1 MQYVNLH
8 NHTYYS
14 PLDGVSSPE
23 EYMERAAELGMPAIA
38 ITDHGYVSGHRDFQR
53 AAKSAGI
60 KPILG
65 VEAYFSV
72 TDRFDRRAKEKRE
85 DGTSIYNHI
94 IILAKNENGLRN
106 LNNLQAESWRSGYYY
121 KPRSDKELLEQYSD
135 DLIVLSGC
143 LNGPLSKPLEQN
155 NYDEAVE
162 WAKWFKGVFGD
173 RFYIEQ
179 QVHNPESVVEG
190 LIKISNELNIK
201 QVITSDCHHAR
212 KEDLWVQEAMLIL
225 STNPKINK
233 GADLSTAEKMNYLDR
248 FNYLY
253 PDRTMTFQEYDLH
266 LNSAEELWTK
276 MENLGLGEELFQN
289 TIDIADSIE
298 EYPYYEGLDLLPESE
313 EDPDVILKR
322 LVKEGMEKRGHF
334 DDLERR
340 EQVKYELKVIADK
353 NISNY
358 FVVLQ
363 DLVSFAK
370 SEGIVVGPGRGSG
383 AGSLVNYYLEI
394 TDADPVKYGLSFFRF
409 LDPDRED
416 MPDVDV
422 DFEASRRHE
431 VKEYAQRKYGH
442 VGNIATFGRYK
453 DNSAIRD
460 AARVFRVPIG
470 ETNKALQGIST
481 IEQFEESKPAQAY
494 RNKHPEV
501 VRLAKALRGR
511 IKSIGMHAGGL
522 VLSREPI
529 ENWAPMITAEDKED
543 KAAGRIPVIGYD
555 MRDAADVGLIKYDIL
570 GLKVL
575 SAIGETLRM
584 IKDLHGKDI
593 NLLDLDLADKNI
605 YDMLSA
611 GNTRSI
617 FQAEAMP
624 YTKMIL
630 SMGGVSNFD
639 ELVASNALVR
649 PGAANSSVGEAYI
662 NGKKNGEYNYIH
674 KDAVPF
680 TKDTFG
686 AILYQE
692 QQMLLC
698 TEIAGMTMG
707 EANIVR
713 KGIGKK
719 NMEVLAKM
727 RPKFIEG
734 ATKKVGE
741 AKAKAAWADLE
752 AAGDYAFNKSHAV
765 AYSMIS
771 YWTAWLKY
779 YYPAEWWTATINN
792 ETDAMAKMDYMGEAK
807 RSGIRILMPHI
818 NKSQAGDSPENGA
831 IRLGLSSVKYI
842 SDGVAA
848 KIIANRPYES
858 YADFLA
864 VANKKYSGINARAIE
879 HLNMIGGATFD
890 DNPLRENWRENI
902 MEVLGIPEFGNS
914 GLDVKYLAQM
924 RQLDE
929 YTEDETFFTYALVRS
944 FKNGPSWKLV
954 DIGDETGN
962 TGVFID
968 PQMPI
973 EKGKMYVMLI
983 TKNRISWI
991 ATPEEFMNMGGL
1003 IKRYFDAETLNCK
1016 GGMRA
1021 IWYKREDKRMNIV
1034 FADTDKK
1041 LVSAACYRGL
1051 TDEDDM
1057 KIATGVMVKP
1067 IFTTTKKGNLT
1078 LQGLE

>member
-23 EYMERAAELGMPAIA
+23 EYMARAVELGMPALA

-53 AAKSAGI
+53 AAKVAGV

-72 TDRFDRRAKEKRE
+72 TDRFDRRAKEKRT

-94 IILAKNENGLRN
+94 IILAQNENGLRN

-135 DLIVLSGC
+135 DLVVLSGC
-143 LNGPLSKPLEQN
+143 LSGPLSRPLDN
-155 NYDEAVE
+155 GDYDTAVE
-162 WAKWFKGVFGD
+162 WAKWFQGVFGE

-179 QVHNPESVVEG
+179 QAHNPEAVVEG
-190 LIKISNELNIK
+190 LAKISNELNIK

-212 KEDLWVQEAMLIL
+212 KEDLWIQEAMLIL
-225 STNPKINK
+225 STNPKFDK
-233 GADLSTAEKMNYLDR
+233 TADLSRASKMDYMER
-248 FNYLY
+248 YNYLY

-266 LNSAEELWTK
+266 LNSAQELFAK
-276 MENLGLGEELFQN
+276 METLNLGEELFSN
-289 TIDIADSIE
+289 TLEIADSVGD
-298 EYPYYEGLDLLPESE
+298 YPYYENLQLLPESDG
-313 EDPDVILKR
+313 DPNALLKS
-322 LVKEGMEKRGHF
+322 LVKEGMETRGDF
-334 DDLERR
+334 TDAERR
-340 EQVKYELKVIADK
+340 DKVKYELQVIADK
-353 NISNY
+353 NVADY
-358 FVVLQ
+358 FIVKQ
-363 DLVSFAK
+363 DLVNYAK
-370 SEGIVVGPGRGSG
+370 SEGIIVGPGRGSG
-383 AGSLVNYYLEI
+383 AGSLVNYYLGI
-394 TDADPVKYGLSFFRF
+394 TDVDPIKYNLSFFRF
-409 LDPDRED
+409 LDPHRED
-416 MPDVDV
+416 MPDIDT
-422 DFEASRRHE
+422 DFEARRRHE

-442 VGNIATFGRYK
+442 IGNIVTFGRYK

-460 AARVFRVPIG
+460 AARVFRVPLG
-470 ETNKALQGIST
+470 DTNKALQGIDT
-481 IEQFEESKPAQAY
+481 IEQFESSKPAAAY
-494 RNKHPEV
+494 RNKYPEV
-501 VRLAKALRGR
+501 IKLAAALRGR

-522 VLSREPI
+522 VVSKEPI
-529 ENWAPMITAEDKED
+529 ENYAPMITAEDPDD

-555 MRDAADVGLIKYDIL
+555 MRDAADIGLVKYDIL

-575 SAIGETLRM
+575 SSIGETIRM
-584 IKDLHGKDI
+584 IKELHGKDI
-593 NLLDLDLADKNI
+593 NLLDLDLADENI
-605 YDMLSA
+605 YNMLSS

-649 PGAANSSVGEAYI
+649 PGAANSSVGAAYI

-674 KDAVPF
+674 KDVEKF

-719 NMEVLAKM
+719 NMDILEKM

-734 ATKKVGE
+734 ASKKVGE

-771 YWTAWLKY
+771 YWTAWLKH

-792 ETDAMAKMDYMGEAK
+792 EDDNMSKMDYMGEAK
-807 RSGIRILMPHI
+807 RSGIKILMPHI
-818 NKSQAGDSPENGA
+818 NKSKMGDSPEDGA

-848 KIIANRPYES
+848 KIIAQRPYAD
-858 YADFLA
+858 YAEFLK
-864 VANKKYSGINARAIE
+864 VANTKYSGINSRAIE
-879 HLNMIGGATFD
+879 YLNKIGGATFD
-890 DNPLRENWRENI
+890 DNPRREDWRDNI
-902 MEVLGIPEFGNS
+902 LEVLGIPEFGTS
-914 GLDVKYLAQM
+914 GIDIEYLAQM
-924 RQLDE
+924 RQLNE
-929 YTEDETFFTYALVRS
+929 FNEDETFFSYVMVRG
-944 FKNGPSWKLV
+944 FKNGPGWRLV
-954 DIGDETGN
+954 DLGDETGN
-962 TGVFID
+962 AGAFID

-973 EKGKMYVMLI
+973 EKGKMYVALI
-983 TKNRISWI
+983 TKNRISWL
-991 ATPEEFMNMGGL
+991 ASPSEFNEMKGL
-1003 IKRYFDAETLNCK
+1003 IKRYFKAETLNCG

-1021 IWYKREDKRMNIV
+1021 IWYKRSDKRMDIV
-1034 FADTDKK
+1034 FSDNDKN
-1041 LVSAACYRGL
+1041 LTSVSCYRGL
-1051 TDEDDM
+1051 QDDDELR
-1057 KIATGVMVKP
+1057 IATGAALRPVL
-1067 IFTTTKKGNLT
+1067 TTTKKGNLT
-1078 LQGLE
+1078 LQGFE

>member
-23 EYMERAAELGMPAIA
+23 EYMERAVELEMPAIA

-53 AAKSAGI
+53 AAKDAGV

-72 TDRFDRRAKEKRE
+72 TDRFDRRAKEKRT

-121 KPRSDKELLEQYSD
+121 KPRSDKELLEQYSE

-143 LNGPLSKPLEQN
+143 LSGPLSRPLDN
-155 NYDEAVE
+155 GDYDSAVE
-162 WAKWFKGVFGD
+162 WAKWFQGVFGD

-179 QVHNPESVVEG
+179 QVHNPEPVVDG
-190 LIKISNELNIK
+190 LDKIANEYGIK

-225 STNPKINK
+225 STNPKFDK
-233 GADLSTAEKMNYLDR
+233 TADLSKASKMEYLER
-248 FNYLY
+248 YNYLY

-266 LNSAEELWTK
+266 LNSAQELFDK
-276 MENLGLGEELFQN
+276 MQYHDLGEELFRN
-289 TIDIADSIE
+289 TLEIADQIGD
-298 EYPYYEGLDLLPESE
+298 YPYYEGLDLLPESK

-322 LVKEGMEKRGHF
+322 LVKEGMEKRGDF
-334 DDLERR
+334 ADLDRR
-340 EQVKYELKVIADK
+340 DKVKYELKVIADK

-363 DLVSFAK
+363 DLVSYAK
-370 SEGIVVGPGRGSG
+370 NEGIVVGPGRGSG
-383 AGSLVNYYLEI
+383 AGSLVNYYLGI
-394 TDADPVKYGLSFFRF
+394 TDADPIKYGLSFFRF
-409 LDPDRED
+409 LDPNRAD

-422 DFEASRRHE
+422 DFEAARRHE

-460 AARVFRVPIG
+460 AARVFRVPLG

-481 IEQFEESKPAQAY
+481 IDQFEASKPAQAY
-494 RNKHPEV
+494 RNKYPDV
-501 VRLAKALRGR
+501 IKLAKALRGR

-522 VLSREPI
+522 VLSKEPI
-529 ENWAPMITAEDKED
+529 ENYAPMITSEDKDD

-555 MRDAADVGLIKYDIL
+555 MNDAADIGLVKYDIL
-570 GLKVL
+570 GLKCL
-575 SAIGETLRM
+575 STIGEALRM
-584 IKDLHGKDI
+584 IKDLHGKEI
-593 NLLDLDLADKNI
+593 NLLDLALDDKNV

-649 PGAANSSVGEAYI
+649 PGAANSSVGAAYI

-674 KDAVPF
+674 KDAEAF
-680 TKDTFG
+680 TKETFG

-698 TEIAGMTMG
+698 TEIAGMTMA

-719 NMEVLAKM
+719 NMEVLSKM

-792 ETDAMAKMDYMGEAK
+792 EDDAMSKMDYMGEAK

-818 NKSQAGDSPENGA
+818 NKSNAGDSPEDGA

-848 KIIANRPYES
+848 KIIAGRPYAS
-858 YADFLA
+858 YEEFLS
-864 VANKKYSGINARAIE
+864 VANKKYSGINSRAIE

-890 DNPLRENWRENI
+890 DNPLREDWRENI
-902 MEVLGIPEFGNS
+902 LEVLGIPEFGNS
-914 GLDVKYLAQM
+914 GLDIKHQAQM

-929 YTEDETFFTYALVRS
+929 FNEDDTFFTYAMVRS
-944 FKNGPSWKLV
+944 FKNGAGWKLV

-973 EKGKMYVMLI
+973 EKGKMYILLI
-983 TKNRISWI
+983 AKNRIAWLAS
-991 ATPEEFMNMGGL
+991 PDEFNEMGGL
-1003 IKRYFDAETLNCK
+1003 IKKYFNAETLNCGDK
-1016 GGMRA
+1016 MRA
-1021 IWYKREDKRMNIV
+1021 IWYKRGDKRMDIV
-1034 FADTDKK
+1034 FSDNDKN
-1041 LVSAACYRGL
+1041 LISAACYRGL
-1051 TDEDDM
+1051 SDEDDM
-1057 KIATGVMVKP
+1057 AIATGVAVSP
-1067 IFTTTKKGNLT
+1067 VISITKKGNLT